1 MKDSSNPFWLRYIP
15 GFIRSKLE
23 GRHTLY
29 AIIHNTGW
37 LLGDKALR
45 LGLGLLV
52 GAWVARYLGPSQF
65 GELSYVLAFVAFF
78 QTISLLGLDGIAI
91 RDMARDR
98 KASPAILGTVFRL
111 RLITGVLCWLSA
123 IGSMALFRP
132 GDQHTLVLTAIVSGS
147 LVFQAADTVDLW
159 FQSQTQSKR
168 TVLAKTFAY
177 VLNSLFKIG
186 LILAE
191 APLLYFAVAGLI
203 EFAFAAVALSFSYR
217 MFPAPFNWRWDL
229 EWSKRLLNESW
240 PYMLSG
246 LAIIIYM
253 RIDQIMLREMCGT
266 HELGVYS
273 AALPLSTTWYFIP
286 IIISRSVG
294 AAIAKKKKFNPD
306 EYEYAIDKLFGL
318 MWLIMLPITII
329 IAGFSGLLIRLLYGD
344 LYLESI
350 NVLMV
355 HIFSNIPVGLG
366 VIQEIWIINEKKN
379 KLSLY
384 KTLIGAIA
392 NILLNTYFIVKYGA
406 VGAAFSSVISYLISS
421 VFSNLIF
428 APKIF
433 KRQVSGVWSFI
444 GVKKF

>member
-23 GRHTLY
+23 GRHTLH

-37 LLGDKALR
+37 LLADKALR

-78 QTISLLGLDGIAI
+78 QTIGLLGLDGIAI

-98 KASPAILGTVFRL
+98 EASPLILGTVFRL

-147 LVFQAADTVDLW
+147 LVFQTADTVDLW

-168 TVLAKTFAY
+168 TVLAKTLAY
-177 VLNSLFKIG
+177 VLNSLFKVG

-203 EFAFAAVALSFSYR
+203 EFAFAAVALFVSYK
-217 MFPAPFNWRWDL
+217 MYQAPFNWLWNYQ
-229 EWSKRLLNESW
+229 WAKRLLQEAW

-246 LAIIIYM
+246 LAIVVFM
-253 RIDQIMLREMCGT
+253 RIDQIMLREMIGT
-266 HELGVYS
+266 KELGIFS

-286 IIISRSVG
+286 MMIAQSIGPS
-294 AAIAKKKKFNPD
+294 IAKKKQSDPIG
-306 EYEYAIDKLFGL
+306 YAHTINQLFSL
-318 MWLIMLPITII
+318 MWWITLPLCVLMFL
-329 IAGFSGLLIRLLYGD
+329 FSEPIVQLLYGET
-344 LYLESI
+344 YIESAK
-350 NVLMV
+350 VLAV
-355 HIFSNIPVGLG
+355 HVFTNIPVALG
-366 VIQEIWIINEKKN
+366 VMQSIWILNEKKN
-379 KLSLY
+379 MLSLY
-384 KTLIGAIA
+384 KT
-392 NILLNTYFIVKYGA
+392 A
-406 VGAAFSSVISYLISS
+406 VGAVTNVGMNLILIPKYGVMGAASATVAAQWISSVIINKL
-421 VFSNLIF
+421 F
-428 APKIF
+428 APQIF
-433 KRQVSGVWSFI
+433 RSQMLGLFNLYRYK
-444 GVKKF
+444 